1 MRGMETNRLSIS
13 KRSGALRLAGAAVLL
28 SLGLAATAIAAS
40 SASPGAYRASGH
52 IAFRFR
58 LTKGFC
64 YLAPKNLHNY
74 RARRGKGGTGVCFSS
89 ISSTPLHYICTGG
102 SSLRGAAVDFS
113 LFDRLRLSGG
123 RTLHVKAYTYGSAPA
138 PVGFTELD
146 LAFSGSRATGFVRA
160 TTQVG
165 NANGGTNSCD
175 TGKLQFSARAG

>member
-1 MRGMETNRLSIS
+1 MQTNRRSVS
-13 KRSGALRLAGAAVLL
+13 KRCRALRLGGAAVLL
-28 SLGLAATAIAAS
+28 SFGLAASAMAS
-40 SASPGAYRASGH
+40 GSASPGAYRASGH

-89 ISSTPLHYICTGG
+89 ISSPPLHYICTGG

-123 RTLHVKAYTYGSAPA
+123 RTLHVKSYSYESAPA
-138 PVGFTELD
+138 PVGFTEFD
-146 LAFSGSRATGFVRA
+146 LTFSGSRATGFVRA
-160 TTQVG
+160 TTQLG
-165 NANGGTNSCD
+165 NGNGATNSCD
-175 TGKLQFSARAG
+175 TGKLHFSARAG